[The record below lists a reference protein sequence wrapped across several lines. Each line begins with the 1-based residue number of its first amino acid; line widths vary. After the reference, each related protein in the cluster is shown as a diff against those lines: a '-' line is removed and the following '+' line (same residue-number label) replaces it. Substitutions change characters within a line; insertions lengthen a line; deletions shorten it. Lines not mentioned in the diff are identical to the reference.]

1 MGDCERSGFLEACR
15 LQPSSARPQN
25 VDGMSNDPTFEFFE
39 PPSANALAA
48 QASGMNAQSLAA
60 IAELRRSIAAGHLDV
75 EGTAH
80 LVTEWARGVA
90 NASGVAIG
98 RLKGSELVYVAGSG
112 SAASYVGRRVMATFS
127 TSVPNRARAEILR
140 VENTAADDRIESAI
154 CRQFGAKSLLILPIY
169 YGPAVAGVLQVLF
182 NEAHAFRDQEVR
194 TYRLLAGLVG
204 EAMSQAVQ
212 VDSKKGEA
220 EKPPLAPL
228 AFEKM
233 PPTIRTL
240 LDRDGSVQEIKEAA
254 SCSPR
259 GVFTTEV
266 GEIPSVESSL
276 PMFLSLQGT
285 KYRRVYKGA
294 GLAAAGLLVAV
305 TWLLHTGR
313 SSTKSSPDA
322 SVPQKSIAEDQ
333 HPSMAPAH
341 QPSPT
346 QASPTRATTRPA
358 HAYVADQTQIQRF
371 ERATLHPASEQ
382 QSRVKHFGDD
392 VTVRYFVPKSAV
404 LRTGADREVRR
415 LSEDVTVRYYR
426 PRNAGVQL
434 RPAGNDVQQP
444 VNR

>member
-1 MGDCERSGFLEACR
+1 MGDCQRSGFLEACR
-15 LQPSSARPQN
+15 LQPSSARPRN
-25 VDGMSNDPTFEFFE
+25 VDGMSNDPTFEFFQ
-39 PPSANALAA
+39 PSF
-48 QASGMNAQSLAA
+48 ASAFAGQESGLNAQSLAA
-60 IAELRRSIAAGHLDV
+60 IGELRRSITAGHLDV

-80 LVTEWARGVA
+80 LITEWARSVA

-98 RLKGSELVYVAGSG
+98 RLKGHELLYIAGSG

-127 TSVPNRARAEILR
+127 TSVPNGARTEILR

-154 CRQFGAKSLLILPIY
+154 CRQFGTKSLLILPIY
-169 YGPAVAGVLQVLF
+169 SGPAVAGVLQVLF
-182 NEAHAFRDQEVR
+182 NEAHAFRDQEMR

-233 PPTIRTL
+233 PPTIRTPL
-240 LDRDGSVQEIKEAA
+240 GRDGSVQGTNESAICG
-254 SCSPR
+254 SR
-259 GVFTTEV
+259 GVFTAEM
-266 GEIPSVESSL
+266 GEIPAVESSL
-276 PMFLSLQGT
+276 PIFLSLQGT
-285 KYRRVYKGA
+285 KYHRVYKGA
-294 GLAAAGLLVAV
+294 GLAAVGLLLVV
-305 TWLLHTGR
+305 TWILHTGR
-313 SSTKSSPDA
+313 SSTKSTPDA

-346 QASPTRATTRPA
+346 RATTRPG
-358 HAYVADQTQIQRF
+358 HAYVADQAQFQRF
-371 ERATLHPASEQ
+371 ERATLHPASEP

-415 LSEDVTVRYYR
+415 FSEDVTVRYYR
-426 PRNAGVQL
+426 PRNAGVQFHS
-434 RPAGNDVQQP
+434 AGNDVQQP
-444 VNR
+444 INR